1 MKNKLI
7 ACYWILSCLAL
18 SGCNGSKKNLSPTPQ
33 PLSTNTPSPTASPVT
48 LFSSN
53 NQGLVYKDNKLLA
66 GSNVFTG
73 IPDYSTIVTVKVDQ
87 QSGKIYAGTQACNV
101 YVLNESWT
109 QLNGKTCIVSSQDHT
124 NMASATMAIDSS
136 YNVYAVTTDGKL
148 YKLAAESSSWTELDK
163 ISSGIYS
170 IAVDNSD
177 NVYAG
182 SDTGVVYKIA
192 NNTARELLNVGT
204 TISSIAVDNN
214 GNVYI
219 GSYNG
224 GVYKIANN
232 KATELVGSTNNQN
245 RVVSSIAVYNSGN
258 VDNVYIGSS
267 IGNVYKI
274 ANNTA
279 TQLVDSTNQNRV
291 FSSIAVDNSGNVYA
305 SSDTGYVYQVIVNK
319 LQPLSNSTIPDK
331 SSVKT
336 ITVSNG
342 NFYAVTKGDFPL
354 KGDNVYKLSQSGGS
368 WQSLGDVKG
377 SIDGSKINVLAVD
390 TKGDIYAGTHF
401 GGIWTLPK
409 DGSDWMN
416 LTSFQPTATT
426 SGISD
431 LVLDNNGRIFIS
443 TGDLP
448 NYGTAQVYEING
460 SSWTYTSFDNQIPVS
475 IATNNKGIVYAGTP
489 SGNVYNVFDPTFYY
503 RLDES
508 SIVSSIVTDSSG
520 NIYMGTYGDSK
531 GGKVYKIKIS
541 NDSRFLLGGGSSPD
555 RSKVRSIAIGNNGNV
570 YAGTFGP
577 PGKNG
582 SVYEVTDKSWKQLGG
597 GPNPDSPNIPGYG
610 TSVNSIKVDNNGNV
624 FVGTGGGNVYEIVKD
639 DKSYTNLHYGN
650 GAPITSIAIAPQ

>member
-1 MKNKLI
+1 M
-7 ACYWILSCLAL
+7 
-18 SGCNGSKKNLSPTPQ
+18 
-33 PLSTNTPSPTASPVT
+33 T

-73 IPDYSTIVTVKVDQ
+73 IPDYSTIVTVKLDQ

-124 NMASATMAIDSS
+124 NMANATMAIDSS
-136 YNVYAVTTDGKL
+136 YNVYAVTTDGGL
-148 YKLAAESSSWTELDK
+148 YKLAAESSSWTKLDK

-177 NVYAG
+177 NVY
-182 SDTGVVYKIA
+182 
-192 NNTARELLNVGT
+192 
-204 TISSIAVDNN
+204 
-214 GNVYI
+214 I
-219 GSYNG
+219 GSYTG

-232 KATELVGSTNNQN
+232 TTTRLGTVNNIT
-245 RVVSSIAVYNSGN
+245 SIAVDNN
-258 VDNVYIGSS
+258 VNVYIGS
-267 IGNVYKI
+267 Y
-274 ANNTA
+274 
-279 TQLVDSTNQNRV
+279 
-291 FSSIAVDNSGNVYA
+291 
-305 SSDTGYVYQVIVNK
+305 TGGVYQVIANN
-319 LQPLSNSTIPDK
+319 LQLLSTPKIPDK

-354 KGDNVYKLSQSGGS
+354 KGDNVYKLSQPWGS

-401 GGIWTLPK
+401 GEIWTLPK
-409 DGSDWMN
+409 DGSAWTK
-416 LTSFQPTATT
+416 LTSFKPTALT

-431 LVLDNNGRIFIS
+431 LVVDNNGRIFIS

-489 SGNVYNVFDPTFYY
+489 SGNVCNVFNHTFCF
-503 RLDES
+503 RLDEA

-520 NIYMGTYGDSK
+520 NIYMGTYGDST
-531 GGKVYKIKIS
+531 GGKVYKIS

-555 RSKVRSIAIGNNGNV
+555 LSKVRSIAIGNNGSV

-582 SVYEVTDKSWKQLGG
+582 SVYEVTDKSWRQLGG